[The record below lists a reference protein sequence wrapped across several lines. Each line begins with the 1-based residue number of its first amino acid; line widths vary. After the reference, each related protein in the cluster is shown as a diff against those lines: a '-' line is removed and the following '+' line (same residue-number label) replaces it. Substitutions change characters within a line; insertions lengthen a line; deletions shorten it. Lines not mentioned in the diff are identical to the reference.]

1 MPETVQRPELNR
13 VLGLFALTVYG
24 VGDILGA
31 GIYALVGK
39 VAEISGPAAWLS
51 FLVAAVVA
59 VLTGLSYAELSSR
72 QPFCAGAADYCRRA
86 FSHPI
91 WAFLVGIFVLTSGL
105 NSAATV
111 SQAFVGYLN
120 QFIEMPTLLASVGL
134 LLLMS
139 LLSFWGMRESSS
151 ANLVMTAVEL
161 SGLIL
166 VMVVGFWVASG
177 LDSGQ
182 AWDRLA
188 PTEGIGPVFT
198 AATIAFFAYIGFEDL
213 ANVAEEAKDPVRTL
227 PRAILIAIAVSCVF
241 YMTVTVSALMAVTSQ
256 GLSTSETPLISVL
269 TSAGVPVSPQAFA
282 VIALFAICNTGLLN
296 LIMASRL
303 AYGMACEGL
312 LPAPLATVHPVRRT
326 PWVGVVL
333 AFILAALISATG
345 QVRVLAQTTTLLL
358 FFVFGM
364 IHLSLIVLKKR
375 TPNPGPQVFKI
386 PVWIPYAGIAS
397 CLFLASRSPLDAY
410 LRALVALI
418 IGLGLYV
425 IAPARRKKAVEA
437 RA

>member
-1 MPETVQRPELNR
+1 MPETVQRPELKR

-24 VGDILGA
+24 VGDVLGA

-72 QPFCAGAADYCRRA
+72 QPFSAGAAGYCRRA

-120 QFIEMPTLLASVGL
+120 QFIEMPLLLASVGL

-166 VMVVGFWVASG
+166 VMVVGFWMASG

-256 GLSTSETPLISVL
+256 GLSTSETPLMSVL

-326 PWVGVVL
+326 PWVGVVF

-386 PVWIPYAGIAS
+386 PVWIPYAGIVS

-425 IAPARRKKAVEA
+425 IAPARSKEGVEA